1 MDDIDRPEHALALR
15 LDASPHVDAAIEKQL
30 LAVVRKLLDVGDE
43 HLCLLVGNGP
53 TGLNGVNQKHE
64 FAEGE
69 VTSLDGVFY
78 GAALVGADVYV
89 ELAQRLDVGVDAFA
103 LRVYAVL
110 VESLDDLRH
119 RKPVL
124 GVRFLLQDFQEV
136 EDLYL
141 CFAVICH
148 GMHHLGRNLWHKSV
162 RILPERISG
171 CVSHPADNVRGII
184 RVK

>member
-1 MDDIDRPEHALALR
+1 M
-15 LDASPHVDAAIEKQL
+15 
-30 LAVVRKLLDVGDE
+30 VVRKLLDVGDE
-43 HLCLLVGNGP
+43 HLRLFVGDGP

-64 FAEGE
+64 FAEGK

-103 LRVYAVL
+103 FRVYAVL

-124 GVRFLLQDFQEV
+124 GVCFLLQNLQEV

-148 GMHHLGRNLWHKSV
+148 GMRDIGRKV
-162 RILPERISG
+162 CKDLPHFPS
-171 CVSHPADNVRGII
+171 
-184 RVK
+184 

>member
-1 MDDIDRPEHALALR
+1 MDDIDRAEHALALR
-15 LDASPHVDAAIEKQL
+15 FDAPPHVDATVEKHL

-43 HLCLLVGNGP
+43 YLRLLVGDGS

-64 FAEGE
+64 FTKGK
-69 VTSLDGVFY
+69 VTSLDSVFY
-78 GAALVGADVYV
+78 WATLVGADVYV
-89 ELAQRLDVGVDAFA
+89 ELAKRLDVGVDAFA

-119 RKPVL
+119 RKPMLSVC
-124 GVRFLLQDFQEV
+124 FLLQNLQEV

-148 GMHHLGRNLWHKSV
+148 GMHHLGRNLWHKPV
-162 RILPERISG
+162 RILPERIS
-171 CVSHPADNVRGII
+171 
-184 RVK
+184 